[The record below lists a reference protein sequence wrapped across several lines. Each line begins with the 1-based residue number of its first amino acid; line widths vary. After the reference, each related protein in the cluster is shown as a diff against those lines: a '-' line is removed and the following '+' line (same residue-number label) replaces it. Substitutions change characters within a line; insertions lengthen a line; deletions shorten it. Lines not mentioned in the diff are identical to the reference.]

1 MHTIINPHRPPTRS
15 RAAEVLSPDIF
26 RKPNYD
32 CREQA
37 DAVKLVVYVPGV
49 EARGVDIEARGPD
62 LFITARKSHFVRVNW
77 QALHLEAAQRDY
89 FLRLRL
95 GASFDY
101 AAMQAEIH
109 EGVLTVSLPKRLR
122 NDVGAALNRMRPV
135 AAA

>member
-1 MHTIINPHRPPTRS
+1 MPTTINAPRSDTRS

-32 CREQA
+32 CREQP

-49 EARGVDIEARGPD
+49 DARGVDIEARGPD

-77 QALHLEAAQRDY
+77 QALHLESAQRDY

-95 GASFDY
+95 GTGFDY
-101 AAMQAEIH
+101 PTMEAEIH
-109 EGVLTVSLPKRLR
+109 EGVLTVTVPKRQ
-122 NDVGAALNRMRPV
+122 GHEAAGSAARMRRV
-135 AAA
+135 AA